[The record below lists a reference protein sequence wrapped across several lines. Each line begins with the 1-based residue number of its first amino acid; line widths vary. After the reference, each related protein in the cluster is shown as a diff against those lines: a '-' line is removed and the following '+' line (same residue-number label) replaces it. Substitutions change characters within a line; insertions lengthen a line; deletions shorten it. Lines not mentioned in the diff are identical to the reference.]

1 MKRHMAISLLIL
13 LMSAACSG
21 PITPPAPT
29 ASANP
34 IDPVATIKAPVSNAQ
49 PTLPPIASPALPPQ
63 QPTPAPIAC
72 VNDSKFVEDLSV
84 PDGTHFA
91 PGMPF
96 DKSWRIQNTGTCPWD
111 TTYQYR
117 LIAGVSLVGQ
127 NITLPQVVPPGEMLD
142 ITIKMVS
149 PMTAGTYR
157 GQWRLFAPGDV
168 PFGQRPFVEII
179 VP

>member
-1 MKRHMAISLLIL
+1 MRRQIALGMLIL
-13 LMSAACSG
+13 LISAACGG
-21 PITPPAPT
+21 PSAPPAP
-29 ASANP
+29 AVSPNP
-34 IDPVATIKAPVSNAQ
+34 IEPAAATQAPGANVQA
-49 PTLPPIASPALPPQ
+49 TLPPIASPTLPPPR
-63 QPTPAPIAC
+63 PTPTPTAC

-84 PDGTHFA
+84 PDGTHFP
-91 PGMPF
+91 PGVAF
-96 DKSWRIQNTGTCPWD
+96 DKAWRIQNTGTCPWD
-111 TTYQYR
+111 TAYQYR
-117 LIAGVSLVGQ
+117 LISGVSLVGQ
-127 NITLPQVVPPGEMLD
+127 NITLPKVVQPGETID

>member
-1 MKRHMAISLLIL
+1 MKRHMAIGVLIV
-13 LMSAACSG
+13 LMSAACSS
-21 PITPPAPT
+21 PTTAPVPT

-34 IDPVATIKAPVSNAQ
+34 IDPVVTNTAPTANMQ
-49 PTLPPIASPALPPQ
+49 PTLPPIASPTLPPR
-63 QPTPAPIAC
+63 QPTPTPTAC

-84 PDGTHFA
+84 PDGTHFP
-91 PGMPF
+91 PGVAF

-117 LIAGVSLVGQ
+117 LISGVSLVGQ
-127 NITLPQVVPPGEMLD
+127 NITLPNTVKPGESID
-142 ITIKMVS
+142 ITIKMVA

-157 GQWRLFAPGDV
+157 GQWRLFAPGNV

>member
-1 MKRHMAISLLIL
+1 MKQHMAIGMLIL
-13 LMSAACSG
+13 LMNAACSS
-21 PITPPAPT
+21 PIAPPAPT
-29 ASANP
+29 TPANS
-34 IDPVATIKAPVSNAQ
+34 IEPVAATKAPAANAQ
-49 PTLPPIASPALPPQ
+49 ATLPPIASPTLPPM
-63 QPTPAPIAC
+63 QPTPTPTAC

-91 PGMPF
+91 PGVAF
-96 DKSWRIQNTGTCPWD
+96 DKTWRLQNTGTCPWD

-117 LIAGVSLVGQ
+117 LISGVSLVGQ
-127 NITLPQVVPPGEMLD
+127 NITLPKVVQPGETID

>member
-1 MKRHMAISLLIL
+1 MKWQAAIGLLIVL
-13 LMSAACSG
+13 TSAACGSNG
-21 PITPPAPT
+21 TPLTPT

-34 IDPVATIKAPVSNAQ
+34 IASAVPGASPIASLQ
-49 PTLPPIASPALPPQ
+49 PTLPPIASPTLPPPRPS
-63 QPTPAPIAC
+63 PTPTAC

-84 PDGTHFA
+84 PDGTHFP
-91 PGMPF
+91 PGVSF
-96 DKSWRIQNTGTCPWD
+96 DKSWRIQNTGTCAWD

-127 NITLPQVVPPGEMLD
+127 NIALPKAVKPGDTID

-149 PMTAGTYR
+149 PLTAGTYR